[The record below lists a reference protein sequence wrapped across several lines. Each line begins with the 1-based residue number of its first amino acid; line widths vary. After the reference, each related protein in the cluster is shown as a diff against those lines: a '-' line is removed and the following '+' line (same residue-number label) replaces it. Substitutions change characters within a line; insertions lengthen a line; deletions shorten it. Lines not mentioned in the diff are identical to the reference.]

1 MTTLRSEYS
10 ERVDGAAPDNYLV
23 TDDEALIRQAVEL
36 NRVVTTDEDYEA
48 VWPLLSQMAEDVPAA
63 IRIGTMMLSRPDP
76 VERATGCQLLG
87 RVVAAGSGDVKT
99 AVIDALLAF
108 ADTEHD
114 ADVQWAMVRALDCA
128 WDPRA
133 LPVLLQ
139 FVDHDDADL
148 RRAAAC
154 GIFAS
159 MSDGE
164 PDPAGLRALIGLTRD
179 ADPEVRNWA
188 AFGLGA
194 ILDADSPEIRAAL
207 WERVGDDHAEA
218 REEGI
223 CGLARR
229 RDPRS
234 IGLVAEL
241 LADAAGARIIV
252 FEAAEMLAAPELLP
266 FLAEYEPDDV
276 GVAAAIEACTP
287 KTPGS

>member
-1 MTTLRSEYS
+1 MR
-10 ERVDGAAPDNYLV
+10 R
-23 TDDEALIRQAVEL
+23 AVEL
-36 NRVVTTDEDYEA
+36 NRVVTTDEEYEA

-63 IRIGTMMLSRPDP
+63 IRVGTAMLSRPDP
-76 VERATGCQLLG
+76 IERATGCQLLG
-87 RVVAAGSGDVKT
+87 NVVAVNSGDVKT
-99 AVIDALLAF
+99 AVMDALLAF

-114 ADVQWAMVRALDCA
+114 EDVQWSMLRALDGA

-133 LPVLLQ
+133 LPVLLR
-139 FVDHDDADL
+139 FIGHADSDL

-164 PDPAGLRALIGLTRD
+164 PDPAGLRALIDLTRD

-188 AFGLGA
+188 TFGLGA

-207 WERVGDDHAEA
+207 WERVGDDHVEA

-234 IGLVAEL
+234 VELVAEL
-241 LADAAGARIIV
+241 LANEAGARLIV
-252 FEAAEMLAAPELLP
+252 FEAAELLGAPELLP
-266 FLAEYEPDDV
+266 YLAEYEPDSP
-276 GVAAAIEACTP
+276 GVAAAARACEAKAP
-287 KTPGS
+287 RS